1 MGENSRK
8 RADDRPRKSF
18 LINFVNFHRIQR
30 RCAAEFCLI
39 GEKKRILFCINK
51 EKIESNWNVELDK
64 KIRFEYN
71 GNHFA
76 IIIHMAEVSLLV
88 NRQNANRRD
97 EKQQRSFVMTQFWK
111 KVQAFATFLHSR
123 TFTVGMLSIV
133 CAFVVV
139 SITSMTNAVYVTRP
153 EGRTLDFLMSSQP
166 ERIMDSVGL
175 SSLSPSE
182 VTVEG
187 ASSKFI
193 EMEVSSPRTVT
204 VEADGKV
211 DTYEVEAGKT
221 VGELLYE
228 KGITYD
234 GNDLL
239 TPSAEKPLEV
249 GEKIVLQR
257 VDYEQYQVEEIIPY
271 DTVYKNTSLLKLG
284 RNNCIQTGENGLLQ
298 KTYTRR
304 TVDGVKEEEQL
315 LGEQILKHPVKE
327 TILVGSVSPISDLDF
342 NLELDKDGR
351 PLHYSKLLEHQDA
364 TGYSARDGAKTASGR
379 YAMTGH
385 VAVDPREIPYGSKLY
400 IVSPD
405 NKFIY
410 GCAVA
415 ADTGTGLMADVIDVD
430 LFYDTYQESVL
441 NGRRTVDIY
450 VLD

>member
-1 MGENSRK
+1 
-8 RADDRPRKSF
+8 
-18 LINFVNFHRIQR
+18 
-30 RCAAEFCLI
+30 
-39 GEKKRILFCINK
+39 
-51 EKIESNWNVELDK
+51 
-64 KIRFEYN
+64 
-71 GNHFA
+71 
-76 IIIHMAEVSLLV
+76 
-88 NRQNANRRD
+88 
-97 EKQQRSFVMTQFWK
+97 MTQFWK

-175 SSLSPSE
+175 TSLSPSE

-298 KTYTRR
+298 KTFTRR

-342 NLELDKDGR
+342 DLELDKNGR

-430 LFYDTYQESVL
+430 LFYDTYQESLL